1 MPRPAGFAL
10 IALAPNAT
18 AKPTII
24 APQSQAA
31 VPAQRGRGCH
41 TLRSG

>member
-24 APQSQAA
+24 APQRRAES
-31 VPAQRGRGCH
+31 P
-41 TLRSG
+41 RSGAEAATH